1 MAMYNKNGR
10 KSQKQLKK
18 ERIQNADLQEDGMS
32 YDEIAEILGITKR
45 EVMKIER
52 RALQKL
58 QKPNEQN
65 KRLRTYHKE

>member
-1 MAMYNKNGR
+1 MYNKNGR

-32 YDEIAEILGITKR
+32 YDEIAEILGISKR
-45 EVMKIER
+45 EVQRIEK

-58 QKPNEQN
+58 QKPNELN

>member
-1 MAMYNKNGR
+1 MYNKNGK

-18 ERIQNADLQEDGMS
+18 ERIENADLQEDGMS
-32 YDEIAEILGITKR
+32 YDEIAEILGISKR

-58 QKPNEQN
+58 QRPNELN